1 MVTSTT
7 PLFASAVPSK
17 ICALPQPPVCPPPWN
32 QTITGRDS
40 DGLLGRGP
48 DVEVQAVLVS
58 AQVAPGI
65 DG

>member
-17 ICALPQPPVCPPPWN
+17 IFALPQPPVCPPPWN

-40 DGLLGRGP
+40 
-48 DVEVQAVLVS
+48 VASAAAVQTFR
-58 AQVAPGI
+58 
-65 DG
+65 